1 MRVVPGSGKQPW
13 VFRRSLVARG
23 RVEARSYFKLV
34 LVFLMAVTSAAA
46 SGGGP
51 PGPAETIE
59 VTLKLLTG
67 GRITG
72 LVVDHT
78 EVGIVIAGDGRA
90 ARPFVFA
97 WEEIEPGSALLAR
110 RELLILKRGSRADL
124 RAEDHYQLGLFA
136 LLLDRA
142 QAARLSF
149 AAAVRLDRDY
159 SQRTDL
165 AMRAHRAKQRD
176 ANQSQGDDD
185 DPPGDPSGESGT
197 TEVPVPIELDAEG
210 EPEAGAESRRARRAR
225 VRKVYDEFAAKVREA
240 MGGKIELLETDHF
253 LIHTDWPVRDR
264 GILPG
269 LFESMYTALCRE
281 FDCDPKQD
289 VFLAKCPVFCFASKG
304 RFWKFARQFD
314 GFVDKEAIGY
324 TRSIEASGHVHMAL
338 CLGGRRP
345 GDFDR
350 FAYTLV
356 HEGTHAF
363 MHRFHS
369 NRLIPHWVNEGY
381 AELMAEQVLGDKCPA
396 GEKADLLARQYVR
409 FDWPLGDLLR
419 QAGPIEVHEY
429 PLAASVI
436 TYLHAQG
443 RERFAGFIRGLKEG
457 HHLPRA
463 LADNYAGMTLQR
475 LEAQWREW
483 VWSREVGAGS
493 SPTE

>member
-1 MRVVPGSGKQPW
+1 MDPRFHCKNILI
-13 VFRRSLVARG
+13 SLIAVSHVAALA
-23 RVEARSYFKLV
+23 E
-34 LVFLMAVTSAAA
+34 
-46 SGGGP
+46 GP
-51 PGPAETIE
+51 QGPTETIE
-59 VTLKLLTG
+59 VTLNLLTG

-78 EVGIVIAGDGRA
+78 EVGIVIAGNGQA
-90 ARPFVFA
+90 ARPLVFA

-110 RELLILKRGSRADL
+110 RELLVLKRGSRDDL

-136 LLLDRA
+136 LALDRA

-159 SQRTDL
+159 TGRTDR
-165 AMRAHRAKQRD
+165 AMRAHRAKPRD
-176 ANQSQGDDD
+176 VARPPVPELTERPLRDDD
-185 DPPGDPSGESGT
+185 GPSGDSSAVLGT
-197 TEVPVPIELDAEG
+197 TDVPVPIEPDADGDAE
-210 EPEAGAESRRARRAR
+210 ARAESRRARRAR

-240 MGGKIELLETDHF
+240 MGGKIELVETDHF
-253 LIHTDWPVRDR
+253 LIHTDWPARDR
-264 GILPG
+264 QMLPG
-269 LFESMYTALCRE
+269 LFESMYTALCGE
-281 FDCDPKQD
+281 FDCDPKGD

-304 RFWKFARQFD
+304 RFWKFAREFD
-314 GFVDKEAIGY
+314 GFADKEAIGY
-324 TRSIEASGHVHMAL
+324 TRSIVESGHVHMAL

-381 AELMAEQVLGDKCPA
+381 AELMAEQVLGDRCPA

-409 FDWPLGDLLR
+409 FNWPLGELLLR
-419 QAGPIEVHEY
+419 AGPIEVHEY

-443 RERFAGFIRGLKEG
+443 RDRFAGFIRGLKEG
-457 HHLPRA
+457 HDLPRA
-463 LADNYAGMTLQR
+463 LADHYAGMTLQR

-483 VWSREVGAGS
+483 VWPREVGAGS
-493 SPTE
+493 SPAE